1 MKDIMGED
9 RGLHLTDKQMRD
21 SFYEKVSGGV
31 FRNNIIQQKLSSPS
45 KGTLRKSHS
54 SALTLKCES
63 ATQTFKKA
71 AKRVMRHLVDKGL
84 FSPAPLPVDKPG
96 GTLIKSLGF
105 LSVLEKRL
113 SLMN

>member
-1 MKDIMGED
+1 
-9 RGLHLTDKQMRD
+9 
-21 SFYEKVSGGV
+21 
-31 FRNNIIQQKLSSPS
+31 
-45 KGTLRKSHS
+45 
-54 SALTLKCES
+54 
-63 ATQTFKKA
+63 
-71 AKRVMRHLVDKGL
+71 MRHLVDKGL